1 MLQPGSQIAGY
12 RIERLLGQGGM
23 GQVYE
28 ATQLSLDRP
37 VALKILSD
45 DLYAD
50 DALRARFRREG
61 RVQGGLTHP
70 HIVGVLEAGEA
81 DGYLF
86 IAMQVVQGPTLRQL
100 VTDGA
105 LDPIRAIT
113 LLGQIADALDAA
125 HAAGFMHRDMK
136 PENVLIGPR
145 DHAFLADFGLTKKLA
160 DSAALTR
167 TGRLTGTTHY
177 VSPEQIRGQPA
188 TPASDIYGLAAILY
202 ESLTGSVPFPRY
214 TEAAVLFAHISS
226 PPPAVT
232 DRCPELPAALATVV
246 VQGLAKRPSDRP
258 ATATAMLESARAALA
273 SPRSAGDAAPAE
285 AQTEHGERR
294 QATSR
299 LLRRRPVTDADF
311 PPTMAPGSRLV
322 PPESD
327 PTLAVP
333 DHLPPE
339 LAEIADARA
348 ANADPPATVTD
359 APLRRRR
366 RLAAAAVLGSAL
378 VAAVAG
384 VLTGGHGGAQ
394 APASMSPLSS
404 TAADGRIALSFPAT
418 WHTPATTPSGR
429 VLGLS
434 APLTLG
440 AVRGASL
447 AAGVTSART
456 PQLLAPAAL
465 KAVTGTLSAPQRVR
479 VGALS
484 AYRYTGVRLRGVDG
498 VTEIVA
504 GPASTGIVTLA
515 CTIATGAPSGAAAD
529 CTRIFATLR
538 LQRGHATTLG
548 ADAGYAT
555 ALRRLLLGLNQAR
568 TPARRALA
576 RATGPKSQASAAR
589 TAAAAYRTAASK
601 LRRMTPGPVER
612 AAHDRLGRA
621 LTDAATAYDRLGSAA
636 RGGHRARYTAA
647 STAVRAAEDDIG
659 AALAALRR
667 LGYRVE

>member
-23 GQVYE
+23 GRVYE

-45 DLYAD
+45 ELRAD
-50 DALRARFRREG
+50 EALRARFRREG
-61 RVQGGLTHP
+61 RVQGALTHP
-70 HIVGVLEAGEA
+70 HIVAVLEAGEA
-81 DGYLF
+81 DGHLF
-86 IAMQVVQGPTLRQL
+86 IAMQVVRGPTLKEL
-100 VTDGA
+100 VTEGG
-105 LDPIRAIT
+105 LDPFRAVA
-113 LLGQIADALDAA
+113 LLEQIADALDAA
-125 HAAGFMHRDMK
+125 HAAGFTHRDMK
-136 PENVLIGPR
+136 PENVLVGPG
-145 DHAFLADFGLTKKLA
+145 DHAYLADFGLTKTLA

-177 VSPEQIRGQPA
+177 VSPEQIRGQAA

-232 DRCPELPAALATVV
+232 DRCPELPAALSTVV
-246 VQGLAKRPSDRP
+246 AQGLAKNPSDRP

-273 SPRSAGDAAPAE
+273 LPQPGGDAVPAE
-285 AQTEHGERR
+285 AQTQHGEQR
-294 QATSR
+294 QATPR
-299 LLRRRPVTDADF
+299 LLRPRPVTDADF

-327 PTLAVP
+327 PALAVP

-339 LAEIADARA
+339 LAAVADARA
-348 ANADPPATVTD
+348 ASAGSPADTD
-359 APLRRRR
+359 VPLRRRR
-366 RLAAAAVLGSAL
+366 RLAAGAVLGSVL
-378 VAAVAG
+378 VAAAAG
-384 VLTGGHGGAQ
+384 VLLGGHGNAQ
-394 APASMSPLSS
+394 APANTPPLSS
-404 TAADGRIALSFPAT
+404 TIADGRIALSFPAT
-418 WHTPATTPSGR
+418 WHQQAKTPAGR
-429 VLGLS
+429 VLDLG

-440 AVRGASL
+440 AARGASV

-456 PQLLAPAAL
+456 PQLLTPAAL
-465 KAVTGTLSAPQRVR
+465 KAITGTLPPPQRVR
-479 VGALS
+479 IGALS
-484 AYRYTGVRLRGVDG
+484 AYRYTGVRLRGLDG

-515 CTIATGAPSGAAAD
+515 CTIAAGAPAGAAGD

-538 LQRGHATTLG
+538 LQRGHAMALG

-555 ALRRLLLGLNQAR
+555 VLGRLLLALDRAR

-576 RATGPKSQASAAR
+576 HATGPKSQSRAAR
-589 TAAAAYRTAASK
+589 TAAAAYRTAAGA
-601 LRRMTPGPVER
+601 LRHVTPGPVDR
-612 AAHDRLGRA
+612 AAHDRLSRA
-621 LTDAATAYDRLGSAA
+621 LAAAATAYGRLGSAA
-636 RGGHRARYTAA
+636 LGGHRARYAAA
-647 STAVRAAEDDIG
+647 SRAVRAAEHDVG
-659 AALAALRR
+659 AALAALGR

>member
-1 MLQPGSQIAGY
+1 
-12 RIERLLGQGGM
+12 
-23 GQVYE
+23 
-28 ATQLSLDRP
+28 
-37 VALKILSD
+37 
-45 DLYAD
+45 
-50 DALRARFRREG
+50 
-61 RVQGGLTHP
+61 
-70 HIVGVLEAGEA
+70 
-81 DGYLF
+81 
-86 IAMQVVQGPTLRQL
+86 
-100 VTDGA
+100 
-105 LDPIRAIT
+105 
-113 LLGQIADALDAA
+113 
-125 HAAGFMHRDMK
+125 MK
-136 PENVLIGPR
+136 PENVLIGLD
-145 DHAFLADFGLTKKLA
+145 DHAYLADFGLTKTLA

-177 VSPEQIRGQPA
+177 VSPEQIRGEQA
-188 TPASDIYGLAAILY
+188 TTASDIYGLAAILY

-214 TEAAVLFAHISS
+214 TEAAVLYAHISS

-232 DRCPELPAALATVV
+232 DRCPELPAALSTVV
-246 VQGLAKRPSDRP
+246 AQGLAKSPSDRP
-258 ATATAMLESARAALA
+258 ATATAMLESAHAALA
-273 SPRSAGDAAPAE
+273 LPFPGGDAAPAE
-285 AQTEHGERR
+285 AQAQHGERR

-299 LLRRRPVTDADF
+299 LLRRRPISDADF
-311 PPTMAPGSRLV
+311 PPTMEPGSRLV

-327 PTLAVP
+327 PALAVP

-348 ANADPPATVTD
+348 ASGDPPADTT
-359 APLRRRR
+359 ARPHRR
-366 RLAAAAVLGSAL
+366 RLAAGAVLGSVI

-384 VLTGGHGGAQ
+384 VLVGGHRDGQ
-394 APASMSPLSS
+394 APASTPPLSS

-418 WHTPATTPSGR
+418 WHTPAKAPTDR
-429 VLGLS
+429 VLGLR

-440 AVRGASL
+440 AARSASL

-465 KAVTGTLSAPQRVR
+465 KAVTGTLPAPRRVR

-515 CTIATGAPSGAAAD
+515 CTIAAGAPSGAAAD

-555 ALRRLLLGLNQAR
+555 ALRRLLAGVNQVR

-576 RATGPKSQASAAR
+576 RATGPKSQSSAAR
-589 TAAAAYRTAASK
+589 TAAAAYRTAASR
-601 LRRMTPGPVER
+601 LQRVTPGPVER
-612 AAHDRLGRA
+612 DAHDRLGKA
-621 LTDAATAYDRLGSAA
+621 LTATATAYGRLGSAA
-636 RGGHRARYTAA
+636 LDGHRSRYAAA
-647 STAVRAAEDDIG
+647 STAVRAAEHDVST
-659 AALAALRR
+659 ALTALRR
-667 LGYRVE
+667 LGYRVG

>member
-23 GQVYE
+23 GRVYE

-45 DLYAD
+45 ELRAD
-50 DALRARFRREG
+50 EALRARFRREG
-61 RVQGGLTHP
+61 RVQGAMTHP
-70 HIVGVLEAGEA
+70 HIVAVLEAGEA
-81 DGYLF
+81 DGHLF
-86 IAMQVVQGPTLRQL
+86 IAMQVVRGPTLKEL
-100 VTDGA
+100 VNEGT
-105 LDPIRAIT
+105 LDPVRAVA
-113 LLGQIADALDAA
+113 LLGQIATALDAA
-125 HAAGFMHRDMK
+125 HAAGFTHRDMK
-136 PENVLIGPR
+136 PENVLIGPG
-145 DHAFLADFGLTKKLA
+145 DHAFLADFGLTKTLA

-232 DRCPELPAALATVV
+232 DRCPELPAALSTVV
-246 VQGLAKRPSDRP
+246 AQGLAKSPSDRP

-273 SPRSAGDAAPAE
+273 LPSPGGDAAPAE

-327 PTLAVP
+327 PALAVP

-339 LAEIADARA
+339 LTEIADAEA
-348 ANADPPATVTD
+348 ASADPPATTG
-359 APLRRRR
+359 APLHRRR
-366 RLAAAAVLGSAL
+366 AAGAVLGSVV

-384 VLTGGHGGAQ
+384 VLTGGHGNAQ
-394 APASMSPLSS
+394 APAGTPPLSS

-418 WHTPATTPSGR
+418 WHTPAKTPTGR

-440 AVRGASL
+440 AARGASL
-447 AAGVTSART
+447 AAGMTGAST
-456 PQLLAPAAL
+456 PQLLMPAAL
-465 KAVTGTLSAPQRVR
+465 KAVTGTLPAPQHVR

-484 AYRYTGVRLRGVDG
+484 AYRYTGVRLRGVNG

-515 CTIATGAPSGAAAD
+515 CTIAAGAPSSAASD
-529 CTRIFATLR
+529 CTRIFATVR
-538 LQRGHATTLG
+538 LQRGHPTTLG
-548 ADAGYAT
+548 ADAGYAK
-555 ALRRLLLGLNQAR
+555 ALRRMLLGLNQAR

-589 TAAAAYRTAASK
+589 TAATTYRTAAAA
-601 LRRMTPGPVER
+601 LRRVTPGPVER
-612 AAHDRLGRA
+612 AAHDRLGSA
-621 LTDAATAYDRLGSAA
+621 LTASATAYGRLGSAA
-636 RGGHRARYTAA
+636 RGGHRTRYAAA
-647 STAVRAAEDDIG
+647 STAIRAAEHDVS
-659 AALAALRR
+659 AALATLGR
-667 LGYRVE
+667 LGYRVG